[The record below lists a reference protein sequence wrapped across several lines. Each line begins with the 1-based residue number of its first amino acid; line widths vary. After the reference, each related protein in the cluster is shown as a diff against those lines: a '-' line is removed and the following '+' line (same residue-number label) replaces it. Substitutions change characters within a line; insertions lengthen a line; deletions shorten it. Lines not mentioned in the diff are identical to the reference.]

1 MRTLPTR
8 RKSPSAA
15 PTIPANSVSRALAVV
30 GDRWSLLVLAAAF
43 QGARRFDDWRRG
55 IGIATNVLTDRL
67 KRLVAHGLLAR
78 SPVEPG
84 GRRLEYRLTQM
95 GEAFYATALMFWRFD
110 RRWSRRRRLQP
121 SSLVHQRCAAT
132 MMPAL
137 LCAACRQPL
146 HARDVRYSSGP
157 GAGFDRMPPPKLS
170 RRSNIQLGD
179 GAQMELL
186 AGDSIDYFG
195 DRWTQQ
201 VLAAFFLGA
210 HRYEEIRTQTRIST
224 NLLADRLRL
233 LVEHGLL
240 EQRTSRSQPPHAEYA
255 LTAKGMDVYPIILTL
270 MNWGDRWL
278 ATSAGPP
285 LVLQHIPCGRPLVP
299 VVACDC
305 CGRELDPHEV
315 RFRRGTGA
323 VRRAPAR

>member
-1 MRTLPTR
+1 MRNLASR
-8 RKSPSAA
+8 RKSPSPAR
-15 PTIPANSVSRALAVV
+15 TIPANSVSRALAVV

-55 IGIATNVLTDRL
+55 IGIATNVLADRL
-67 KRLVAHGLLAR
+67 NRLVEHGLLAR
-78 SPVEPG
+78 APVEPG
-84 GRRLEYRLTQM
+84 GRRLEYRLTRM
-95 GEAFYATALMFWRFD
+95 GSAFYATALMFWRFD

-137 LCAACRQPL
+137 LCSGCRKPL
-146 HARDVRYSSGP
+146 HAREVRYSPGP
-157 GAGFDRMPPPKLS
+157 GAGLDRMPPPKLS
-170 RRSNIQLGD
+170 RRSNVQLDD

-210 HRYEEIRTQTRIST
+210 HRYEEIRAQTRIST

-233 LVEHGLL
+233 LVEHGLI
-240 EQRTSRSQPPHAEYA
+240 EQRASRSQPSQAGYA

-270 MNWGDRWL
+270 MSWGDRWL
-278 ATSAGPP
+278 ATRSGPP
-285 LVLQHIPCGRPLVP
+285 LVLQHVPCGRPLVP
-299 VVACDC
+299 IVVCDC
-305 CGRELDPHEV
+305 CGGELDPHDV

-323 VRRAPAR
+323 VRRALSR